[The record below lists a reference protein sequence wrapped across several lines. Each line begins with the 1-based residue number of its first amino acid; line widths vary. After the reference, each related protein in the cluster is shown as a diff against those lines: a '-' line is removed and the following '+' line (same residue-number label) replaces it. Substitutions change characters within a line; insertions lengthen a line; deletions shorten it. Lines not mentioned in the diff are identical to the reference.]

1 MTILMIKAETAAGDI
16 VQINLDH
23 VISVEFAGGGS
34 GTRAQDGPAD
44 KVRMQNN
51 SQIMLAAGE
60 WAAALQRL
68 DDEYDTGSQA
78 GRVKRYLYIGYG
90 MP

>member
-44 KVRMQNN
+44 KVRMQN
-51 SQIMLAAGE
+51 
-60 WAAALQRL
+60 
-68 DDEYDTGSQA
+68 GSQA

>member
-1 MTILMIKAETAAGDI
+1 
-16 VQINLDH
+16 
-23 VISVEFAGGGS
+23 
-34 GTRAQDGPAD
+34 
-44 KVRMQNN
+44 MQNN

-68 DDEYDTGSQA
+68 DDEYDKGSQA